1 MSDTLGP
8 LVEKALQGCAT
19 NVAPFIGVELVVG
32 EISVTTSTSV
42 PDGTFAVLPLV
53 TDAGNV
59 QLTLASALEDIGVLA
74 RHMIGA
80 PDPDKVRELGK
91 EELNAVGELLN
102 LMSGAVDTAAREEL
116 GPRAHVRPLRWWRS
130 DEPGEN
136 RFPEGE
142 ATIASAEIQIP
153 GSAKVS
159 IWLRLP
165 REFTSPT
172 AQSAPTAR
180 RATVL
185 LISIEAAL
193 RAELE
198 RVFGR
203 AQLTV
208 AAHERADEALREVM
222 HQADV
227 IVIPGDS
234 AEELELCRQ
243 IRLGN
248 ETWQI
253 PVLACLQEPS
263 HSSVVA
269 CMEAGASHVLA
280 VPADDVQLLRVLQQA
295 RRRDG

>member
-1 MSDTLGP
+1 
-8 LVEKALQGCAT
+8 
-19 NVAPFIGVELVVG
+19 
-32 EISVTTSTSV
+32 
-42 PDGTFAVLPLV
+42 
-53 TDAGNV
+53 
-59 QLTLASALEDIGVLA
+59 
-74 RHMIGA
+74 MIGA

-193 RAELE
+193 RA
-198 RVFGR
+198 
-203 AQLTV
+203 
-208 AAHERADEALREVM
+208 DEALREVM